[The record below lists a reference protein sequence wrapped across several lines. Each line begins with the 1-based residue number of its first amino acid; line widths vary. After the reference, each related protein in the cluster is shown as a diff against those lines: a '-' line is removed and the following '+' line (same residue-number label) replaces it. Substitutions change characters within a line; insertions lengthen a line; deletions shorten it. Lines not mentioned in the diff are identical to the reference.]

1 MMDERGN
8 EMAGSTEQQPAVR
21 RRWRRWLVGLAI
33 VAIVGSGIAGGLVW
47 AVRDAREAARRSYCN
62 GNQVCVGFA
71 VHNYQSAKGTYPP
84 AYVADEQG
92 RPVHSW
98 RLLVMFDFDP
108 PLYGH
113 YDFKQPWH
121 SEDNMAVAKTGP
133 SGMRPYMLYECPSDR
148 TRGPMDTSFVMPV
161 GPGAISDGPRGASR
175 DAISDG
181 MAHTI
186 FAVEMAGSGICWTE
200 PRDLNTG
207 AMGEKIDDYS
217 VPSVRSRHPN
227 VFSAVMADGSSHS
240 ISKDID
246 PGVLKALFTISGGEK
261 ASADIDR

>member
-1 MMDERGN
+1 VL
-8 EMAGSTEQQPAVR
+8 ALAVT
-21 RRWRRWLVGLAI
+21 LAI
-33 VAIVGSGIAGGLVW
+33 GFLFALLLPPVNAPQEANRRVTCTANLSGIGVAAANYVAG
-47 AVRDAREAARRSYCN
+47 N
-62 GNQVCVGFA
+62 
-71 VHNYQSAKGTYPP
+71 GTYPP
-84 AYVADEQG
+84 AHLVDEYGQ
-92 RPVHSW
+92 PAHSW
-98 RLLVMFDFDP
+98 RVLLTPALDQQ
-108 PLYGH
+108 LYDH